1 MKKLASLFLL
11 FIAIAVATN
20 AQTAKGIIQGVLL
33 DAKSK
38 EPIEFASVALIP
50 QGTTAPM
57 TGCNT
62 DENGSFLL
70 TGIKAGNYTLQ
81 FSFVGYLT
89 DSQKVTVATNSSK
102 VNVGKFSLKQ
112 DKKLLK
118 EVVVSEQRS
127 QMSFEIDKRVFTI
140 DQSIASTG
148 GSVTDVLTD
157 IPSVEVSNEGS
168 VSLRGSESVTVWI
181 NGKASGLTA
190 DNQGD
195 ILQQMPAESIEKIEV
210 ITNPSAKHSP
220 EGTAGIINIVLK
232 RNRKAGHYGSVQA
245 GADSKGGYNASG
257 NINYSSGKLDAYAS
271 LNYRLNKRENGGETN
286 TQYFDRESCQLQTSD
301 GEREHN
307 NLFGRAGLT
316 WHPTVKDDIYV
327 NLSTMFGGGSN
338 KNTIITNSGN
348 IASSDVTNRRVR
360 ITDGDNTPRMYN
372 FEGGYTHRFSDTHFI
387 DFSVNHNIWNMKNK
401 TAYDQTV
408 EDVVADTKFDSYQFQ
423 RNEMKNYSTEVKLDY
438 ENKLSENAR
447 IEAGYSGRFS
457 KDESPV
463 FTYTDKAHSH
473 LDESLFNRFIYN
485 QDTHALYGTYSGRI
499 NKFGY
504 QVGLRAEYWQ
514 TKTRSLN
521 WEQENSVTKPAYT
534 KKDFFSLFPSLFLSY
549 SMEGGHE
556 IQVNYTRRLRRPWGG
571 QLNSFSNITDSTNIS
586 FGNPDL
592 TPEYSNAYE
601 LNYIKNWDKHTLSVS
616 GYYRT
621 TEDVIER
628 ISYNVGNVIYTT
640 SENVASSNSAGLE
653 IIGKNRLGKKFDL
666 TTTVNLFYYKL
677 DGFRYM
683 INDQT
688 IVGKEDENFSWNAR
702 LTGSYMLPWGITL
715 QATGRYD
722 ARRIVAQGY
731 RKASYTLDLGLRKA
745 FDQHWSLAVSA
756 RDILDSRRWH
766 TVTSSDNFRRDAEN
780 WHGGRTINATLTYS
794 FGNMKAKKPTK
805 KPSENMNNYNGYG
818 EEME

>member
-1 MKKLASLFLL
+1 MKKIASLFLL

-20 AQTAKGIIQGVLL
+20 AQTAKGVIQGVLL

-50 QGTTAPM
+50 QGTTAPL

-62 DENGSFLL
+62 DEKGSFLL

-102 VNVGKFSLKQ
+102 VNVGKIYLKQ

-271 LNYRLNKRENGGETN
+271 LNYRLNKRENGGETY
-286 TQYFDRESCQLQTSD
+286 TQYFDRESYQLQTSD

-338 KNTIITNSGN
+338 KNTIIANSGN

-372 FEGGYTHRFSDTHFI
+372 FEGGYTHRFSDSHFI

-408 EDVVADTKFDSYQFQ
+408 EDFITENTFDSYQFQ

-438 ENKLSENAR
+438 ENKLNENAR

-463 FTYTDKAHSH
+463 FTYTDKAHSL
-473 LDESLFNRFIYN
+473 LDENLFNRFIYN

-514 TKTRSLN
+514 TKTRSLD
-521 WEQENSVTKPAYT
+521 WAQENSATKPAYT

-549 SMEGGHE
+549 SMNGGHE

-653 IIGKNRLGKKFDL
+653 IIGKNRLWKKFDL

-688 IVGKEDENFSWNAR
+688 IVGKDDENFSWNAR
-702 LTGSYMLPWGITL
+702 MTGSYMLPWGITL

>member
-11 FIAIAVATN
+11 FIAVAVATN
-20 AQTAKGIIQGVLL
+20 AQTAKGVIQGMLL

-89 DSQKVTVATNSSK
+89 DTQKVTVATNSSK
-102 VNVGKFSLKQ
+102 VNVGKISLKQ

-271 LNYRLNKRENGGETN
+271 LNYRLNKRENGGETY
-286 TQYFDRESCQLQTSD
+286 TQYFDRDSYQLQTSD

-338 KNTIITNSGN
+338 KNTIIANSGN

-387 DFSVNHNIWNMKNK
+387 DFSVNHNIWNMKNE

-408 EDVVADTKFDSYQFQ
+408 ENFTTENTFDSYQFQ

-447 IEAGYSGRFS
+447 IEVGYSGRFS

-463 FTYTDKAHSH
+463 FTYTDKAHSL
-473 LDESLFNRFIYN
+473 LDEKLFNRFIYN

-514 TKTRSLN
+514 TKTRSLD
-521 WEQENSVTKPAYT
+521 WAQENNAIKPAYT

-702 LTGSYMLPWGITL
+702 MTGSYMLPWGITL

-745 FDQHWSLAVSA
+745 FDQYWSLAVSA